1 MNQSLQIQQ
10 NCSNNSELET
20 SRLAVASFLIAII
33 SFVHLFGFEKAMLGL
48 ILGLISLRET
58 AGGKKVGRG
67 YAVFAIVLSII
78 YILILISIYLFSS
91 KSLIPY

>member
-1 MNQSLQIQQ
+1 
-10 NCSNNSELET
+10 LET

-67 YAVFAIVLSII
+67 YAVFAIVLSLIFM
-78 YILILISIYLFSS
+78 ILLIGYMVFSP
-91 KSLIPY
+91 KSLLP